1 MYQGFFRD
9 LQSIM
14 GKLDYRT
21 LRENVADEIRMKILN
36 GDMKPGDKI
45 IEQELAS
52 EFGISRGPVREAL
65 RQLEQEGM
73 VEYSRNVGCSV
84 KQPTFLEY
92 SRNVGCSVKHI
103 GMDDVYE
110 IYYMRAN
117 YEMMAVRLYN
127 APFPQ
132 ETIEKMEQVLEQMKQ
147 LHKEEYRKV
156 FELDNE
162 FHEAILDLVSFKRLK
177 KAWEDLNYGNIVTGY
192 NMEIDSEQVI
202 KRQYLIHEKLLNAC
216 KTGTPAQVEQA
227 IADHY
232 LGGVEKLIQK
242 VNKKREK

>member
-1 MYQGFFRD
+1 
-9 LQSIM
+9 M

-45 IEQELAS
+45 VEQELAS

-84 KQPTFLEY
+84 
-92 SRNVGCSVKHI
+92 RHV
-103 GMDDVYE
+103 GMDDIYE

-117 YEMMAVRLYN
+117 YEMMAVRLHN
-127 APFPQ
+127 SPFPQ
-132 ETIEKMEQVLEQMKQ
+132 ENLEKMEHILSQMKM
-147 LHKEEYRKV
+147 LHKDEYRKV

-177 KAWEDLNYGNIVTGY
+177 KAWEDLSYGNIVTGY
-192 NMEIDSEQVI
+192 NMDVDREQVI
-202 KRQYLIHEKLLNAC
+202 KRQYIIH
-216 KTGTPAQVEQA
+216 
-227 IADHY
+227 
-232 LGGVEKLIQK
+232 
-242 VNKKREK
+242 

>member
-1 MYQGFFRD
+1 MLVLMFMTVISTFIYKTIFRD

-84 KQPTFLEY
+84 K
-92 SRNVGCSVKHI
+92 HI

-127 APFPQ
+127 APFPR

-162 FHEAILDLVSFKRLK
+162 FHEAILDLVSFMRLK
-177 KAWEDLNYGNIVTGY
+177 KAWEDLNYGNIVMGY
-192 NMEIDSEQVI
+192 NMAVDSDQVI
-202 KRQYLIHEKLLNAC
+202 KRQYLIHEKLLSAC
-216 KTGTPAQVEQA
+216 KTGTTAQVEQA

-232 LGGVEKLIQK
+232 FGGVEKLIQK
-242 VNKKREK
+242 VDKKHEK

>member
-1 MYQGFFRD
+1 
-9 LQSIM
+9 M

-84 KQPTFLEY
+84 K
-92 SRNVGCSVKHI
+92 HI

-156 FELDNE
+156 FELDNK
-162 FHEAILDLVSFKRLK
+162 FHEAILDLVSFMRLK

-227 IADHY
+227 IADNY

-242 VNKKREK
+242 VEKKHEK

>member
-1 MYQGFFRD
+1 
-9 LQSIM
+9 M

-73 VEYSRNVGCSV
+73 V
-84 KQPTFLEY
+84 EY

-216 KTGTPAQVEQA
+216 KTGTPARVEQA

>member
-84 KQPTFLEY
+84 K
-92 SRNVGCSVKHI
+92 HI

-127 APFPQ
+127 APFPR

-156 FELDNE
+156 FM
-162 FHEAILDLVSFKRLK
+162 RLK
-177 KAWEDLNYGNIVTGY
+177 KAWEDLNYGNIVMGY
-192 NMEIDSEQVI
+192 NMAVDSDQVI
-202 KRQYLIHEKLLNAC
+202 KRQYLIHEKLLSAC
-216 KTGTPAQVEQA
+216 RTGTPAQVEQA

-232 LGGVEKLIQK
+232 LGSVEKLIQK
-242 VNKKREK
+242 VDKKHEK

>member
-1 MYQGFFRD
+1 
-9 LQSIM
+9 M

-73 VEYSRNVGCSV
+73 V
-84 KQPTFLEY
+84 EY

-216 KTGTPAQVEQA
+216 KTSTPAQVEQA

>member
-73 VEYSRNVGCSV
+73 V
-84 KQPTFLEY
+84 EY

-202 KRQYLIHEKLLNAC
+202 KRQYLIHLS
-216 KTGTPAQVEQA
+216 
-227 IADHY
+227 
-232 LGGVEKLIQK
+232 LIHI
-242 VNKKREK
+242 

>member
-84 KQPTFLEY
+84 K
-92 SRNVGCSVKHI
+92 HI

-156 FELDNE
+156 FELDNK
-162 FHEAILDLVSFKRLK
+162 FHEAILDLVSFMRLK
-177 KAWEDLNYGNIVTGY
+177 KAWEDLNYGNIVMGY
-192 NMEIDSEQVI
+192 NMAVDSD
-202 KRQYLIHEKLLNAC
+202 QYI
-216 KTGTPAQVEQA
+216 VS
-227 IADHY
+227 
-232 LGGVEKLIQK
+232 
-242 VNKKREK
+242 

>member
-84 KQPTFLEY
+84 K
-92 SRNVGCSVKHI
+92 HI

-156 FELDNE
+156 FELDNK
-162 FHEAILDLVSFKRLK
+162 FHEAILDLVSFMRLK

-227 IADHY
+227 IADYY

-242 VNKKREK
+242 VNKKHEK

>member
-1 MYQGFFRD
+1 
-9 LQSIM
+9 M

-45 IEQELAS
+45 VEQELAS

-84 KQPTFLEY
+84 
-92 SRNVGCSVKHI
+92 RHI
-103 GMDDVYE
+103 GMDDIYE

-117 YEMMAVRLYN
+117 YEMMAVRLHN
-127 APFPQ
+127 GPFPK
-132 ETIEKMEQVLEQMKQ
+132 ESLEKMEHILEQMK
-147 LHKEEYRKV
+147 LLRKEEYRKV
-156 FELDNE
+156 FELDKE
-162 FHEAILDLVSFKRLK
+162 FHEVILDLVSFKRLK

-192 NMEIDSEQVI
+192 NMEVDSEQVI

-216 KTGTPAQVEQA
+216 RTGSPAQVEQA

-232 LGGVEKLIQK
+232 LGGVEKLIKKVQK
-242 VNKKREK
+242 KSVTNEPPA

>member
-1 MYQGFFRD
+1 
-9 LQSIM
+9 M

-84 KQPTFLEY
+84 K
-92 SRNVGCSVKHI
+92 HI

-117 YEMMAVRLYN
+117 YEMMAVGLYN

-156 FELDNE
+156 FELDN
-162 FHEAILDLVSFKRLK
+162 
-177 KAWEDLNYGNIVTGY
+177 
-192 NMEIDSEQVI
+192 
-202 KRQYLIHEKLLNAC
+202 
-216 KTGTPAQVEQA
+216 
-227 IADHY
+227 
-232 LGGVEKLIQK
+232 
-242 VNKKREK
+242 

>member
-1 MYQGFFRD
+1 
-9 LQSIM
+9 M

-45 IEQELAS
+45 VEQELAS

-84 KQPTFLEY
+84 
-92 SRNVGCSVKHI
+92 RHI
-103 GMDDVYE
+103 GMDDIYE

-117 YEMMAVRLYN
+117 YEMMAVRLHN
-127 APFPQ
+127 GPFPQ
-132 ETIEKMEQVLEQMKQ
+132 EPLEKMEHILEQMK
-147 LHKEEYRKV
+147 LLRKEEYRKV
-156 FELDNE
+156 FELDKE
-162 FHEAILDLVSFKRLK
+162 FHEVILDLVSFKRLK

-192 NMEIDSEQVI
+192 NMEVDSEQVI

-216 KTGTPAQVEQA
+216 KTGSPAQVEQA

-242 VNKKREK
+242 VQKKSVTNEPPA

>member
-73 VEYSRNVGCSV
+73 V
-84 KQPTFLEY
+84 EY

-232 LGGVEKLIQK
+232 LVGVEKLIQK
-242 VNKKREK
+242 VNKQREK

>member
-73 VEYSRNVGCSV
+73 V
-84 KQPTFLEY
+84 EY

-227 IADHY
+227 IAS
-232 LGGVEKLIQK
+232 GG
-242 VNKKREK
+242 

>member
-1 MYQGFFRD
+1 
-9 LQSIM
+9 
-14 GKLDYRT
+14 
-21 LRENVADEIRMKILN
+21 
-36 GDMKPGDKI
+36 
-45 IEQELAS
+45 
-52 EFGISRGPVREAL
+52 
-65 RQLEQEGM
+65 
-73 VEYSRNVGCSV
+73 
-84 KQPTFLEY
+84 
-92 SRNVGCSVKHI
+92 
-103 GMDDVYE
+103 
-110 IYYMRAN
+110 
-117 YEMMAVRLYN
+117 
-127 APFPQ
+127 
-132 ETIEKMEQVLEQMKQ
+132 MEQVLEQMKQ
-147 LHKEEYRKV
+147 LHKEEYRRV

>member
-1 MYQGFFRD
+1 
-9 LQSIM
+9 M

-36 GDMKPGDKI
+36 GDIKPGDKI
-45 IEQELAS
+45 IEQEMAS

-84 KQPTFLEY
+84 K
-92 SRNVGCSVKHI
+92 HI

-110 IYYMRAN
+110 IYYMCAN

-127 APFPQ
+127 APFHR

-156 FELDNE
+156 FELDNK
-162 FHEAILDLVSFKRLK
+162 FHEAILDLVSFMRLK
-177 KAWEDLNYGNIVTGY
+177 KAWEDLNYGNIVMGY
-192 NMEIDSEQVI
+192 NMAVDSDQVI
-202 KRQYLIHEKLLNAC
+202 KRQYLIHKKLLSAC
-216 KTGTPAQVEQA
+216 RTGTPAQVEQA

-232 LGGVEKLIQK
+232 LGSVEKLIQK
-242 VNKKREK
+242 VEKKHEK

>member
-1 MYQGFFRD
+1 
-9 LQSIM
+9 M

-45 IEQELAS
+45 VEQELAS

-84 KQPTFLEY
+84 
-92 SRNVGCSVKHI
+92 RHV
-103 GMDDVYE
+103 GMDDIYE

-117 YEMMAVRLYN
+117 YEMMAVRLHN
-127 APFPQ
+127 GPFPQ
-132 ETIEKMEQVLEQMKQ
+132 ENLEKMEHILSQMKM
-147 LHKEEYRKV
+147 LYKDEYRKV

-177 KAWEDLNYGNIVTGY
+177 KAWEDLSYGNIVTGY
-192 NMEIDSEQVI
+192 NMDVDREQVI
-202 KRQYLIHEKLLNAC
+202 KRQYIIHEKLLDAC
-216 KTGTPAQVEQA
+216 KNGSPAQVEQA
-227 IADHY
+227 IAEHY

-242 VNKKREK
+242 VQKKHEK

>member
-1 MYQGFFRD
+1 
-9 LQSIM
+9 
-14 GKLDYRT
+14 
-21 LRENVADEIRMKILN
+21 
-36 GDMKPGDKI
+36 
-45 IEQELAS
+45 
-52 EFGISRGPVREAL
+52 
-65 RQLEQEGM
+65 
-73 VEYSRNVGCSV
+73 
-84 KQPTFLEY
+84 
-92 SRNVGCSVKHI
+92 
-103 GMDDVYE
+103 
-110 IYYMRAN
+110 
-117 YEMMAVRLYN
+117 MAVRLYN
-127 APFPQ
+127 APFPR